1 MRSGVFCELRV
12 RSAGLVE
19 RISQMWQRIEWW
31 IVFLVLTL
39 TVFVCGVLYISGF
52 SALKVFTIGAPVV
65 FVCIV
70 VRTISVIATS
80 SNPRTKAAV
89 DQLKNRLFK

>member
-1 MRSGVFCELRV
+1 
-12 RSAGLVE
+12 LV
-19 RISQMWQRIEWW
+19 
-31 IVFLVLTL
+31 VTL
-39 TVFVCGVLYISGF
+39 TMLVCAILYISGV

-65 FVCIV
+65 LVCIV

-89 DQLKNRLFK
+89 DRLKNRLFK

>member
-19 RISQMWQRIEWW
+19 RIRQMWQRIEWW
-31 IVFLVLTL
+31 ILFLVLTL
-39 TVFVCGVLYISGF
+39 TMFACGVLYISGL
-52 SALKVFTIGAPVV
+52 SALKVFTLGAPVV
-65 FVCIV
+65 FGCIV
-70 VRTISVIATS
+70 VRTISLIATS

-89 DQLKNRLFK
+89 DRLKNRLFK